1 MLNTPRKTK
10 PIPHWESNTELMYFA
25 FPKLTQ
31 MCGFWGVK
39 HLYLLLWVYK
49 QSPFKD
55 YNIIWKTVSSW
66 VTLPVSFCMTIGD
79 GLLMIWRHYEGSF
92 YPHLLFSYPHN
103 NPFPGWGCRKWVM
116 LNPFVWSIHLSSYC
130 EMLITTLICTAL
142 AFWLTCRLAST
153 LEALLLIVTA
163 RKWLFD

>member
-1 MLNTPRKTK
+1 M
-10 PIPHWESNTELMYFA
+10 HVA
-25 FPKLTQ
+25 FTKLTQ
-31 MCGFWGVK
+31 MFGFWGVK
-39 HLYLLLWVYK
+39 HLYLFLWIYR

-55 YNIIWKTVSSW
+55 YNIIWKAISPW
-66 VTLPVSFCMTIGD
+66 VTLPESFCMTIWWWSID
-79 GLLMIWRHYEGSF
+79 DVMLLWRI
-92 YPHLLFSYPHN
+92 LLPPAPLLYPHN
-103 NPFPGWGCRKWVM
+103 NPFPGWGYRKWVM
-116 LNPFVWSIHLSSYC
+116 LNPFVWSTHLSSYC

>member
-1 MLNTPRKTK
+1 MST
-10 PIPHWESNTELMYFA
+10 IPHSRSNTELMHLT
-25 FPKLTQ
+25 FPKPTQ

-39 HLYLLLWVYK
+39 HLYLLLWISR

-55 YNIIWKTVSSW
+55 CNVIWKAISPW
-66 VTLPVSFCMTIGD
+66 VTLPVSFCMTIWGWFTD
-79 GLLMIWRHYEGSF
+79 DTMPHAGSLYPQLLS
-92 YPHLLFSYPHN
+92 SYPHN
-103 NPFPGWGCRKWVM
+103 SPFPGWGWRKWVM
-116 LNPFVWSIHLSSYC
+116 LNPFVWSSHLSSYC
-130 EMLITTLICTAL
+130 EMLITTLICSAL